1 MTVLDYI
8 ILGLLLCSAIAG
20 VVRGFLREICS
31 LVTWVAAVY
40 IAWRYGH
47 VIEPYLTGTLKDP
60 VVRAW
65 AARVPLFLGVVLLG
79 TAIGALLSYVARLSL
94 FSGLDRLLGF
104 VLGVARGLVI
114 LGIGAMICH
123 AVRVDGESWW
133 RTSRL
138 VPYVES
144 VANVL
149 RSIVGEAWVRERP
162 PTFVIQAP

>member
-8 ILGLLLCSAIAG
+8 ILGLLACSAIAG
-20 VVRGFLREICS
+20 LVRGFLREICS
-31 LVTWVAAVY
+31 LLTWVLAVWV
-40 IAWRYGH
+40 AWKYGH
-47 VIEPYLTGTLKDP
+47 LVEPYLSGTLRDP
-60 VVRAW
+60 LVRAW
-65 AARVPLFLGVVLLG
+65 AARVPLFLGVLLAG
-79 TAIGALLSYVARLSL
+79 AAIGALLNYVARLSL
-94 FSGLDRLLGF
+94 FSGMDRLLGLL
-104 VLGVARGLVI
+104 LGVVRGLVI

-149 RSIVGEAWVRERP
+149 RSVVGEAWVRERGP
-162 PTFVIQAP
+162 VTDI

>member
-8 ILGLLLCSAIAG
+8 ILALLIGSAVIGAM
-20 VVRGFLREICS
+20 RGFLREICS
-31 LVTWVAAVY
+31 LLTWVLAIWV
-40 IAWRYGH
+40 AWHYGH
-47 VIEPYLTGTLKDP
+47 VIEPHLESTIRDP
-60 VVRAW
+60 DIRAW
-65 AARVPLFLGVVLLG
+65 AARVPLFLGVLLIG
-79 TAIGALLSYVARLSL
+79 TAIGALVNYLVRLSL

-114 LGIGAMICH
+114 LGIGAIICH
-123 AVRVDGESWW
+123 AVRVDGENWW

-149 RSIVGEAWVRERP
+149 RSVVGEAWVRHSNP
-162 PTFVIQAP
+162 VVGV